1 MDELMDLL
9 VKDDANASQ
18 ISDKIK
24 DILFQK
30 TAQEIETIRPNV
42 AASVFDDPTAEVED
56 TETEEDV
63 VDEVEASIE
72 ETEDEEEE

>member
-24 DILFQK
+24 DILFAK
-30 TAQEIETIRPNV
+30 SAQEIETIRPNV
-42 AASVFDDPTAEVED
+42 AASVFDDPTVEI
-56 TETEEDV
+56 EDDV
-63 VDEVEASIE
+63 VDEVDEVEASIE

>member
-24 DILFQK
+24 DILFAK
-30 TAQEIETIRPNV
+30 SAQEIETIRPNV
-42 AASVFDDPTAEVED
+42 AASVFDDPTAEIED
-56 TETEEDV
+56 DV
-63 VDEVEASIE
+63 VDEVDEVEASIE
-72 ETEDEEEE
+72 QTEDEEEE

>member
-1 MDELMDLL
+1 MDLL

-24 DILFQK
+24 DILFAK
-30 TAQEIETIRPNV
+30 SAQEIETIRPNV
-42 AASVFDDPTAEVED
+42 AASVFDDPTAEIED
-56 TETEEDV
+56 DV
-63 VDEVEASIE
+63 VDEVDEVEASIE

>member
-1 MDELMDLL
+1 MDLL

-30 TAQEIETIRPNV
+30 SAQEIETIRPNV
-42 AASVFDDPTAEVED
+42 AASVFDDPTAIED
-56 TETEEDV
+56 DV
-63 VDEVEASIE
+63 VDEVDEVEASIE